1 MNKREEKNTKHKW
14 LIYYFLPDVEDV
26 VVIAVVVIVV
36 VVMLEIVAFVP
47 IEEKKDFAS
56 RLNINKRFKAAI

>member
-1 MNKREEKNTKHKW
+1 

-47 IEEKKDFAS
+47 IEEK
-56 RLNINKRFKAAI
+56 NRFC

>member
-1 MNKREEKNTKHKW
+1 MNKRERKNTKHKW

-47 IEEKKDFAS
+47 IEEK
-56 RLNINKRFKAAI
+56 NRFC